1 MKRDWWF
8 IGIISCLVLL
18 IVWGIYLIRNQDGV
32 YIKDKEEQIKTLN
45 SKIDSLELNKSI
57 LVLTLDSL
65 YEAKNKVD
73 SVIIKTKEFYEKDI
87 NDILTQSTS
96 DDILFFTNYLS
107 ENDWGFSSSADEST
121 TEAY

>member
-1 MKRDWWF
+1 MKQDWWF

-32 YIKDKEEQIKTLN
+32 YIKDKEAQIKTLN

-107 ENDWGFSSSADEST
+107 ENDWGFSSSANEST
-121 TEAY
+121 VEAY